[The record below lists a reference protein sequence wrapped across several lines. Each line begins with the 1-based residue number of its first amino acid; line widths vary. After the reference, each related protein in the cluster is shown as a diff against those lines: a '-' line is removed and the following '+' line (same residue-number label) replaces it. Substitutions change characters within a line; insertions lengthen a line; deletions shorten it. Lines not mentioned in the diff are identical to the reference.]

1 MNKIAISSVFVLTV
15 LVAGMAVVPS
25 AFADHPKATVSLPK
39 GSGVP
44 GCEVDDKC
52 YIPSVVTVDVGG
64 EVHWSN
70 DDSAAHTVT
79 SGTPENGPDGL
90 FDSSLFMAG
99 NSFTHKF
106 TTEGTFDYFCMV
118 HPWMVG
124 QVVVQAAGEEM
135 KHEEGKKPSEGMT
148 VVKGMS
154 QDGSVQVT
162 LKTSTPAKGERMSI
176 DIEFADKAGKHIAHV
191 NHDITATQ
199 GGKQVLNDMGA
210 HHHEGK
216 GSHMTAPLDSAD
228 PVDIKVTLKGIGL
241 PGEEAKW
248 TGPKGEIVT
257 FQVVP
262 EFGTIAMMILGVAI
276 VSIVALSARSKIMP
290 RI

>member
-1 MNKIAISSVFVLTV
+1 MNKIAISSVFVLVV
-15 LVAGMAVVPS
+15 LVAGITVLPS
-25 AFADHPKATVSLPK
+25 AYADHPKATVSMPK

-44 GCEVDDKC
+44 GCEADDKC
-52 YIPSVVTVDVGG
+52 FIPSVVTVDVGG

-70 DDSAAHTVT
+70 DDTAAHTVT
-79 SGTPENGPDGL
+79 SGTPEGGPDGV

-106 TTEGTFDYFCMV
+106 TDAGTYDYFCMV

-124 QVVVQAAGEEM
+124 QVIVQAAGEE
-135 KHEEGKKPSEGMT
+135 KHDEGMEHKGMT
-148 VVKGMS
+148 EVKGMS
-154 QDGSVQVT
+154 QDGTVQVT

-176 DIEFADKAGKHIAHV
+176 DIVFTDKAGKSIAHV

-228 PVDIKVTLKGIGL
+228 PVDLKVTLKGIGL

-262 EFGTIAMMILGVAI
+262 EFGTIAMMILGVSI

>member
-79 SGTPENGPDGL
+79 SGTPENGPDGV

-124 QVVVQAAGEEM
+124 QVIVQAAGEEM
-135 KHEEGKKPSEGMT
+135 EEEHGEEMEHMEGTVVEGM
-148 VVKGMS
+148 S
-154 QDGSVQVT
+154 SDGSIKVKIT
-162 LKTSTPAKGERMSI
+162 ATDPMAGERMTI
-176 DIEFADKAGKHIAHV
+176 NVEFIGADGKHVEHV
-191 NHDITATQ
+191 NHDISATQ
-199 GGKQVLNDMGA
+199 GGTNVLDDKAA

-216 GSHMTAPLDSAD
+216 GTHTTAPLASAD
-228 PVDIKVTLKGIGL
+228 PVDIKVTLQGL
-241 PGEEAKW
+241 GVNPPF
-248 TGPKGEIVT
+248 TGPMGEVVT